1 MWITSTRY
9 STCEMYHQSQG
20 MRLGNHD
27 LVPNDEKLLELAI
40 ERENSWLDGP
50 SSPRCRKNSQDKNI
64 FQVNQINKRLPN
76 LNCNVSHE
84 PLGSYQVGDSCP
96 NISGLGL
103 LGVRTPH
110 SLRGSRMTV
119 CLSPVKESD
128 IEQE

>member
-1 MWITSTRY
+1 MF
-9 STCEMYHQSQG
+9 HQGQEI
-20 MRLGNHD
+20 RLGGQN
-27 LVPNDEKLLELAI
+27 LASTDEKLLELAI

-50 SSPRCRKNSQDKNI
+50 SSPRCKKSSHGKNI
-64 FQVNQINKRLPN
+64 FQVNQMSKRSSSLSRN
-76 LNCNVSHE
+76 GSLNVHE

-96 NISGLGL
+96 NTSGIGL
-103 LGVRTPH
+103 LGVRTPC